1 MCRHRTAGGKAFA
14 RAVGPQRTR
23 LAKTENGYQ
32 LNVNDPSP
40 RLPDWIVRG
49 GGAAWRLL
57 AMGALVYFG
66 FQILRQVSVVVL
78 AVVLALFPAAVLWS
92 PVRRLER
99 RGWRPMPATALVLMT
114 FLVVLALGGTVIVP
128 PLVEQ
133 MGPIAADVGSAAG
146 AVRTWLTNGPLG
158 LSPSQ
163 IDAYWSGLV
172 ERFNE
177 GGGFTSGLLGG
188 ATAVVEIVTGL
199 FVMLISTF
207 FILKDGPAM
216 TNGLLARMSERRAIA
231 TGKGID
237 VAWRTLGHYVRGLA
251 LVGLV
256 DAAVIG
262 IGLLIVGVPMVIPL
276 AILTFFGAFF
286 PLVGAWVAG
295 LAAVAVAFVNGGIT
309 EALIVLAII
318 TAVQQL
324 EGDLVLPIVF
334 GRTLVMHPLV
344 VLLAVAVGGFA
355 FGIAGAFLS
364 VPAVAVAVAVRQE
377 IAENP
382 ASTFTSLVQGVEAA
396 QEPVNDA
403 HPADDEA
410 AGH

>member
-1 MCRHRTAGGKAFA
+1 
-14 RAVGPQRTR
+14 
-23 LAKTENGYQ
+23 
-32 LNVNDPSP
+32 VNDPAP

-57 AMGALVYFG
+57 AMGAVVYFG

-78 AVVLALFPAAVLWS
+78 AVVLALFPSAVLWG

-99 RGWRPMPATALVLMT
+99 RGWRPMPATALVLT
-114 FLVVLALGGTVIVP
+114 AFVLILVAGGAVVIP
-128 PLVEQ
+128 PLVDQ
-133 MGPIAADVGSAAG
+133 MGPIAADIGSAAA
-146 AVRTWLTNGPLG
+146 AVRGWLSSGPLG
-158 LSPSQ
+158 FSPSQ
-163 IDAYWSGLV
+163 IDAYWTGLV

-177 GGGFTSGLLGG
+177 GGGLSSGLLGG
-188 ATAVVEIVTGL
+188 ATAIVEIVTGL
-199 FVMLISTF
+199 FVMLICTF

-216 TNGLLARMSERRAIA
+216 TGGLLARMSERRAIA

-251 LVGLV
+251 VVGLV
-256 DAAVIG
+256 DATVIG
-262 IGLLIVGVPMVIPL
+262 IGLLVVGVPMVIPL

-295 LAAVAVAFVNGGIT
+295 LAAVAVAFGNGGII

-324 EGDLVLPIVF
+324 EGDLVLPFVF
-334 GRTLVMHPLV
+334 GRTLLMHPLV
-344 VLLAVAVGGFA
+344 VLLAVAAGGIA

-396 QEPVNDA
+396 QEPVPDDE
-403 HPADDEA
+403 PAGNDDEA
-410 AGH
+410 AGR

>member
-1 MCRHRTAGGKAFA
+1 
-14 RAVGPQRTR
+14 
-23 LAKTENGYQ
+23 
-32 LNVNDPSP
+32 VNDTGP

-57 AMGALVYFG
+57 AMGAVVYFG

-78 AVVLALFPAAVLWS
+78 AVVLALFPAAVLWG
-92 PVRRLER
+92 PIRRLEG
-99 RGWRPMPATALVLMT
+99 RGWRPLPATALVLGG
-114 FLVVLALGGTVIVP
+114 FIVVLVAGGAVIVP
-128 PLVEQ
+128 PLIQQ
-133 MGPIAADVGSAAG
+133 MGPIATDVAAAAA
-146 AVRTWLTNGPLG
+146 AVRNWLSTGPLG
-158 LSPSQ
+158 LSPAQ
-163 IDAYWSGLV
+163 IDAYWTGLV

-177 GGGFTSGLLGG
+177 GGGLSSGLLGG

-199 FVMLISTF
+199 FVMLLSAF

-216 TNGLLARMSERRAIA
+216 TKGLLARMSERRAA
-231 TGKGID
+231 TTGRAIEA
-237 VAWRTLGHYVRGLA
+237 AWRTLGHYVRGLA
-251 LVGLV
+251 IVGLV

-262 IGLLIVGVPMVIPL
+262 IGLLVVGVPMVIPL

-344 VLLAVAVGGFA
+344 ILLAVAAGGIA

-364 VPAVAVAVAVRQE
+364 VPVVAVTVAIRQE
-377 IAENP
+377 VAENP
-382 ASTFTSLVQGVEAA
+382 TSTFTSLVQGVEAA
-396 QEPVNDA
+396 QEPVPDGPA
-403 HPADDEA
+403 HEEA
-410 AGH
+410 AGE